1 VLGGNSLLGGAG
13 SVAATAIGA
22 IFLVQLQQ
30 VVIGMGAPT
39 SAQFIIQAVII
50 LLGMALQVVPWR
62 EALNVFRGRSAA
74 AGSPLKP
81 GVGGALRGRR
91 ADQKG

>member
-1 VLGGNSLLGGAG
+1 M
-13 SVAATAIGA
+13 AATAIGA

-30 VVIGMGAPT
+30 VIIGMGAPT

-62 EALNVFRGRSAA
+62 EGLNVLNNRSAG
-74 AGSPLKP
+74 AGGAVKP
-81 GVGGALRGRR
+81 GVGAALRGRG

>member
-1 VLGGNSLLGGAG
+1 MPRRLPGRCRDS
-13 SVAATAIGA
+13 ATAIGA

-30 VVIGMGAPT
+30 VIIGMGAPT

-50 LLGMALQVVPWR
+50 LLGMVLQVVPWR
-62 EALNVFRGRSAA
+62 EGLNALNNRSAEADGA
-74 AGSPLKP
+74 AKP
-81 GVGGALRGRR
+81 GVGAALRGRG